1 MLGTVFHW
9 IYCMNPVLLILLLA
23 GFTVAFAFVY
33 RKNQHRK
40 YCKPVIGLLLFIV
53 ITVILAATLLNRTE
67 RADVLTPSWIPF
79 ESYIKVMQ
87 GENPELL
94 RSCFMNVALFYPA
107 GLLGAVLLPRKWH
120 SVWRILLT
128 GLIFMLM
135 STGIEYVQ
143 HIFVLGQP
151 EVDDIIHNALGAV
164 IGGGCGCLIIRWT
177 SKYPF

>member
-9 IYCMNPVLLILLLA
+9 IYCLNPVLLILLLA
-23 GFTVAFAFVY
+23 GFTVLFAFIY
-33 RKNQHRK
+33 HRNQHRK
-40 YCKPVIGLLLFIV
+40 YCKPVLGLLLFIA
-53 ITVILAATLLNRTE
+53 ITAIVAATLLSRTE
-67 RADVLTPSWIPF
+67 RGEGLAPSRIPF
-79 ESYIKVMQ
+79 ASYIKVMQ

-120 SVWRILLT
+120 SVWRILLI

-143 HIFVLGQP
+143 HIFALGQP
-151 EVDDIIHNALGAV
+151 EVDDIIHNTLGAV
-164 IGGGCGCLIIRWT
+164 IGGVCGSMIAST
-177 SKYPF
+177 KAGNS

>member
-9 IYCMNPVLLILLLA
+9 LYCMNPIVLIIL
-23 GFTVAFAFVY
+23 FTGLTMVFAFVY
-33 RKNQHRK
+33 HKNKHRK
-40 YCKPVIGLLLFIV
+40 YCKPVIGLLLLIALTAIF
-53 ITVILAATLLNRTE
+53 AATLLNRTE
-67 RADVLTPSWIPF
+67 RAEGLAPSRIPF
-79 ESYIKVMQ
+79 ASYIKVMQ

-120 SVWRILLT
+120 SVWRILLI

-135 STGIEYVQ
+135 STGIEYAQ
-143 HIFVLGQP
+143 YIFVLGQP

-164 IGGGCGCLIIRWT
+164 IGGVCGSMIT
-177 SKYPF
+177 STETGNS

>member
-1 MLGTVFHW
+1 MFGTVFHW

-23 GFTVAFAFVY
+23 GFTVVFAFVY
-33 RKNQHRK
+33 HRNPHRK
-40 YCKPVIGLLLFIV
+40 YCKPVIGLLLLIA

-67 RADVLTPSWIPF
+67 RGEGLAPSWIPF
-79 ESYIKVMQ
+79 ASYIKVMQ

-107 GLLGAVLLPRKWH
+107 GLLEAVLLPRKWH
-120 SVWRILLT
+120 PIWRILLT

-135 STGIEYVQ
+135 STGIEYAQ

-164 IGGGCGCLIIRWT
+164 IGGVCGNMIT
-177 SKYPF
+177 STKARTS

>member
-33 RKNQHRK
+33 HRNQHRK
-40 YCKPVIGLLLFIV
+40 YCKPVIGLLLLIA
-53 ITVILAATLLNRTE
+53 ISVILAATLLNRTE
-67 RADVLTPSWIPF
+67 RGEGLAPSWIPF
-79 ESYIKVMQ
+79 ASYIKVMQ

-128 GLIFMLM
+128 GLVFMLI
-135 STGIEYVQ
+135 STGIEYAQ
-143 HIFVLGQP
+143 HIFALGQP
-151 EVDDIIHNALGAV
+151 EVDDIIHNTLGAV
-164 IGGGCGCLIIRWT
+164 IGGVCGSKIT
-177 SKYPF
+177 SIKAGNS

>member
-9 IYCMNPVLLILLLA
+9 LYCMNPIVLIIL
-23 GFTVAFAFVY
+23 FTGLTMVFAFVY
-33 RKNQHRK
+33 RKNKHRK
-40 YCKPVIGLLLFIV
+40 YCKPVIGLLLLIA
-53 ITVILAATLLNRTE
+53 ISVILAATLLNRTE

-87 GENPELL
+87 GETPELL

-107 GLLGAVLLPRKWH
+107 GLLEAVLLPRKWH
-120 SVWRILLT
+120 SIWRILLT
-128 GLIFMLM
+128 GLVFMLM

-151 EVDDIIHNALGAV
+151 EVDDIIHNTLGALV
-164 IGGGCGCLIIRWT
+164 GGVCGSMIPSIKAGNL
-177 SKYPF
+177 